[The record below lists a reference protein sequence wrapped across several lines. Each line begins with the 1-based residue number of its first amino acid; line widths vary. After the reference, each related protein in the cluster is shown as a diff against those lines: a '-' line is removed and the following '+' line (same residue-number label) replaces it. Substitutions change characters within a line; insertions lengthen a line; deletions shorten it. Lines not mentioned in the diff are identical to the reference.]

1 MYTVE
6 RVLLVMAQFFLIT
19 WTPALL
25 VTVVRGEKYW
35 GSATIPALA
44 ILVALTVAAII
55 YDVKLVIG
63 ALRDRKAAAETRA
76 YWARKRAE
84 QEVA

>member
-25 VTVVRGEKYW
+25 LTVIRGERYW
-35 GSATIPALA
+35 GSATIPALT
-44 ILVALTVAAII
+44 IQLALTVAAIV

-63 ALRDRKAAAETRA
+63 ALRDRKADAETQA
-76 YWARKRAE
+76 YWARNRAE